1 MSVGERN
8 ILESLLGTVE
18 QHISAQGVKHHQF
31 SHPDVFCADPAADLM
46 CSTLQDLTL
55 EYATATNPTAITP
68 EEYFD
73 PDFDLGNRDI
83 GRPIELSIR
92 TQK

>member
-1 MSVGERN
+1 MHLVPNGQ
-8 ILESLLGTVE
+8 LFWHDYL
-18 QHISAQGVKHHQF
+18 
-31 SHPDVFCADPAADLM
+31 
-46 CSTLQDLTL
+46 TLQDLTL

>member
-1 MSVGERN
+1 M
-8 ILESLLGTVE
+8 T
-18 QHISAQGVKHHQF
+18 
-31 SHPDVFCADPAADLM
+31 M
-46 CSTLQDLTL
+46 

-73 PDFDLGNRDI
+73 PGFDLGNRDI
-83 GRPIELSIR
+83 GRPIEMSIR